1 MGLLKPV
8 WGSKFENLV
17 GNGGELARNVN
28 TQIGSRGL
36 QDMLSLGKGLAKA
49 ATFANYTSAFST
61 MYSTYKNQNASE
73 DQRAIAKQIEE
84 ANGKLSSIE
93 ETNTISANIEHQRDF
108 GKSVYD
114 FVSMQTKKNEDEND
128 TAPTVAKPN
137 EPDLNHYFFVLH
149 PSDDWHPAFD
159 AAREKDQKHL
169 PGFMGYT
176 MDRFA
181 LGLYLRY
188 MREAIGNG
196 PTFHVLVP
204 SAREYRLPGVVS
216 VDPAI
221 CPLIVQGQV
230 THSGKP
236 YCSATIIGLD
246 GQHIRSVTNLPAP
259 QLFDDQKGGYR
270 VDSDTV
276 TFQAPATLSAR
287 CRTHKGTYKQSSIDL
302 DKLLGVKGGAFE
314 VGGKDFS
321 KRVTNVTLDAD
332 GATLRAMI
340 SQTGGQ
346 PEACAI
352 NLEAFISNDNGVL
365 RKYGELNPAEKA
377 KAGAKGTSAGLAGMV
392 LGAIGG
398 PPGMVIGAGIAAT
411 IAGVGAEEEYKRKK
425 RNEEQK

>member
-8 WGSKFENLV
+8 WGSKFENLL
-17 GNGGELARNVN
+17 GNGGELAQNVN
-28 TQIGSRGL
+28 NQIGSHGL
-36 QDMLSLGKGLAKA
+36 EDVLSVGKGLANA

-61 MYSTYKNQNASE
+61 MYSTYKNHNASE

-93 ETNTISANIEHQRDF
+93 ETNTISANIEHQTGF
-108 GKSVYD
+108 GESVYN
-114 FVSMQTKKNEDEND
+114 FVLKQTEINKDDND
-128 TAPTVAKPN
+128 TASTVAKPN
-137 EPDLNHYFFVLH
+137 EPDMDHYFFVLH

-159 AAREKDQKHL
+159 AARKKDL
-169 PGFMGYT
+169 PGFIGYT

-181 LGLYLRY
+181 LGLYLRSL
-188 MREAIGNG
+188 REAMGTG

-204 SAREYRLPGVVS
+204 SASPYRLPGVVT

-221 CPLIVQGQV
+221 LPLVIQGQV
-230 THSGKP
+230 SRSQKP
-236 YCSATIIGLD
+236 YCSATIIGLER
-246 GQHIRSVTNLPAP
+246 QHIRCVTNLPVP

-270 VDSDTV
+270 ADSDTV
-276 TFQAPATLSAR
+276 TFKAPATLSAR

-302 DKLLGVKGGAFE
+302 DSLLGVKGGVFE

-321 KRVTNVTLDAD
+321 KRVTNVTLDTD

-352 NLEAFISNDNGVL
+352 NLEAFISNDDGVL
-365 RKYGELNPAEKA
+365 RKYGELSPAEKA
-377 KAGAKGTSAGLAGMV
+377 KAGAKGTSAGLVGMV
-392 LGAIGG
+392 VGGAIAG
-398 PPGMVIGAGIAAT
+398 PPGMAIGAGIAAT
-411 IAGVGAEEEYKRKK
+411 VAGVGAEDEYKRKK